1 MEAGDRMNA
10 KYDISG
16 MNCAACSAA
25 VERAVSKLG
34 VESVSVNLLTG
45 VMNVVFDE
53 NTVSDTDIRN
63 AVKDAGFGIDTA
75 KTAAEKRIMLQENA
89 RRNERSLFRRLISS
103 LIIMIILMYFSM
115 GHMLGLPLPAY
126 LSSPIVLSTIQLI
139 LTVPILII
147 NRVYF
152 TNGFKHLFARTPNM
166 DSLIAVGASAA
177 VIYGIFA
184 IIKIGR
190 GDIHYIHDLYFETA
204 AMIPTLVTVGKFLE
218 GKSRRGTGKALDM
231 LIDLTP
237 KKAIILTESGE
248 KEIEIEQLKK
258 GDTVI
263 IKPGQSVP
271 CDGVIISGE
280 SYIDESS
287 LTGESIPVH
296 KKSFD
301 NISAGTINSTGTLTV
316 EAVKVGDDTVVS
328 GIVKLVEEAS
338 GSKAPISRLAD
349 KISGIFVP
357 VVICIAIITF
367 ILWVVS
373 GSGFE
378 FAFSRAICV
387 LVISCPCALGL
398 ATPVAVTVGTGVSAQ
413 NGILIKSAE
422 TLEEL
427 GRINTVLFDKTG
439 TLTKG
444 NPEVTDIFPVNMT
457 QDELLSVSASI
468 ESSSEHPLGRAI
480 VKAAAGKKLEIRHA
494 ESFEAIIG
502 MGLRSVLNG
511 ETYYAGNFSLFEAN
525 GIYVDNSV
533 QKLYNDLC
541 NQGKT
546 PLFFAKEG
554 RYIGCIAV
562 SDKPKDDSR
571 KAVEK
576 LSSMGVKSV
585 MITGDNNITANAI
598 AKDIGITEVC
608 ASVSP
613 SQKEEY
619 VRKYQ
624 AENNKVAMC
633 GDGINDSP
641 ALARANVGI
650 SVSKG
655 TDIALETSDVILM
668 HSDVYSVPRAIALSK
683 ATISNIKLSLF
694 WALLYNSIGIPI
706 AAGVLYPAFGI
717 VLNPMLG
724 AAAMSLSSICV
735 VLNALR
741 LKRFKFD

>member
-1 MEAGDRMNA
+1 MNT

-45 VMNVVFDE
+45 VMNVEFDE
-53 NTVSDTDIRN
+53 SAVSDSDIRN
-63 AVKDAGFGIDTA
+63 AVKNAGFGIDTA

-89 RRNERSLFRRLISS
+89 RKNERNLFRRLISS

-115 GHMLGLPLPAY
+115 GHMLGLPLPAI
-126 LSSPIVLSTIQLI
+126 LSSPIVLSIIQLI

-152 TNGFKHLFARTPNM
+152 KNGFKHLFARTPNM

-184 IIKIGR
+184 IIKIGL

-237 KKAIILTESGE
+237 KKAVILTESVE

-271 CDGVIISGE
+271 CDGVVISGE

-296 KKSFD
+296 KKAFD
-301 NISAGTINSTGTLTV
+301 NISAGTINTTGTLTV
-316 EAVKVGDDTVVS
+316 EARKVGDDTIIS

-367 ILWVVS
+367 VLWVVS

-427 GRINTVLFDKTG
+427 GRIKTVLFDKTG

-457 QDELLSVSASI
+457 QNELLSVSASI

-480 VKAAAGKKLEIRHA
+480 VKEAAVKNLEIRHA
-494 ESFEAIIG
+494 ESFEAIMG
-502 MGLRSVLNG
+502 MGLRSVLDG
-511 ETYYAGNFSLFEAN
+511 ETYYAGNFSLLEAN
-525 GIYVDNSV
+525 GISVDNSI

-554 RYIGCIAV
+554 QYIGCIAV

-576 LSSMGVKSV
+576 LSSMGVKTV

-598 AKDIGITEVC
+598 AKDIGISEVC

-624 AENNKVAMC
+624 AGNNKVAMC

-668 HSDVYSVPRAIALSK
+668 HSDVYSVPRAITLSK

-741 LKRFKFD
+741 LKRFKFN

>member
-1 MEAGDRMNA
+1 MKA

-25 VERAVSKLG
+25 VERAVRSLG
-34 VESVSVNLLTG
+34 IDEVSVNLLSGT
-45 VMNVVFDE
+45 MNVEFDE
-53 NTVSDTDIRN
+53 SSINDSDIRN
-63 AVKDAGFGIDTA
+63 AVKKAGFGIDAA
-75 KTAAEKRIMLQENA
+75 KSSAEKRRILQESA
-89 RRNERSLFRRLISS
+89 IKNERSLFRRLISS
-103 LIIMIILMYFSM
+103 TVIMLILMYFSM

-126 LSSPIVLSTIQLI
+126 FAKPIVLAIIQFVLTI
-139 LTVPILII
+139 PILII
-147 NRVYF
+147 NRAYF
-152 TNGFKHLFARTPNM
+152 SNGFRHLFAKTPNM
-166 DSLIAVGASAA
+166 DSLIAVGSSAA

-184 IIKIGR
+184 IIQIILGNE
-190 GDIHYIHDLYFETA
+190 HYLHDLYFETA

-218 GKSRRGTGKALDM
+218 EKSRSGTGKALDM

-237 KKAIILTESGE
+237 KKAVIIENGTE
-248 KEIEIEQLKK
+248 KEVDIEHLKV

-271 CDGVIISGE
+271 CDGEIIGGE

-287 LTGESIPVH
+287 LTGESIPVY
-296 KKSFD
+296 KSIGGKV
-301 NISAGTINSTGTLTV
+301 NAGTINSNGTLTV
-316 EAVKVGDDTVVS
+316 RAEKVGDETIIS
-328 GIVKLVEEAS
+328 EIVRLVEQAS

-357 VVICIAIITF
+357 VVIGIAFLTF
-367 ILWVVS
+367 LIWMMC

-398 ATPVAVTVGTGVSAQ
+398 ATPVAVTVGTGVAAS
-413 NGILIKSAE
+413 NGILIKNAA

-427 GRINTVLFDKTG
+427 GRINAVLFDKTG
-439 TLTKG
+439 TLTVG
-444 NPEVTDIFPVNMT
+444 NPVVTDIIT
-457 QDELLSVSASI
+457 AKHDDESFLSECASI
-468 ESSSEHPLGRAI
+468 ERLSEHPLGKAI
-480 VKAAAGKKLEIRHA
+480 VKEAEARKLSITEA
-494 ESFEAIIG
+494 ESFEAIPG
-502 MGLRSVLNG
+502 MGLRAIMKG
-511 ETYYAGNFSLFEAN
+511 KTYYGGNFQLLDKA
-525 GIYVDNSV
+525 GITVNENIREMF
-533 QKLYNDLC
+533 KRLC
-541 NQGKT
+541 HEGKT
-546 PLFFAKEG
+546 PLFFACDGELL
-554 RYIGCIAV
+554 GCIAV
-562 SDKPKDDSR
+562 SDKPKDDS
-571 KAVEK
+571 KAAIEK
-576 LSSMGVKSV
+576 LNYMGIKTV
-585 MITGDNNITANAI
+585 MITGDNEITAEAI
-598 AKDIGITEVC
+598 AGQIGIGEIC

-613 SQKEEY
+613 SEKEEY
-619 VRKYQ
+619 VRRYQ
-624 AENNKVAMC
+624 NSDGKVAMC

-694 WALLYNSIGIPI
+694 WALLYNSLGIPI

-717 VLNPMLG
+717 VLNPMIG

-741 LKRFKFD
+741 LKKFKFD

>member
-1 MEAGDRMNA
+1 
-10 KYDISG
+10 

-45 VMNVVFDE
+45 VMNVEFDE
-53 NTVSDTDIRN
+53 SAVSDSDIRN
-63 AVKDAGFGIDTA
+63 AVKNAGFGIDTA
-75 KTAAEKRIMLQENA
+75 KTAAEKRIILQENA
-89 RRNERSLFRRLISS
+89 RKNERNLFRRLISS

-115 GHMLGLPLPAY
+115 GHMLGLPLPAI
-126 LSSPIVLSTIQLI
+126 LSSPIVLSIIQLI
-139 LTVPILII
+139 LTVPILIL

-184 IIKIGR
+184 IIKIGL

-237 KKAIILTESGE
+237 KKAVILTEFGE

-271 CDGVIISGE
+271 CDGVVISGE

-296 KKSFD
+296 KKALD
-301 NISAGTINSTGTLTV
+301 NISAGTINTTGTLTV
-316 EAVKVGDDTVVS
+316 EARKVGDDTIIS

-367 ILWVVS
+367 ILWVIS

-427 GRINTVLFDKTG
+427 GRIKTVLFDKTG

-457 QDELLSVSASI
+457 QNELLSVSASI

-480 VKAAAGKKLEIRHA
+480 VKEAAVKNLEIRHA
-494 ESFEAIIG
+494 ESFEAIMG
-502 MGLRSVLNG
+502 MGLRSVLDG
-511 ETYYAGNFSLFEAN
+511 ETYYAGNFSLLEAN
-525 GIYVDNSV
+525 GISVDNSI

-554 RYIGCIAV
+554 QYIGCIAV

-576 LSSMGVKSV
+576 LSSMGIKSV

-598 AKDIGITEVC
+598 AKDIGISEVC

-624 AENNKVAMC
+624 AGNNKVAMC